1 MYLLLEG
8 VFVVDQVDVV
18 EHGLVVDRG
27 KAGDDL
33 HEQVE
38 MRVSLGIVHWQQF
51 KDIPVEIKGI
61 F

>member
-1 MYLLLEG
+1 MNKVYLLLEG

-38 MRVSLGIVHWQQF
+38 MRVSLGIVH
-51 KDIPVEIKGI
+51 
-61 F
+61 